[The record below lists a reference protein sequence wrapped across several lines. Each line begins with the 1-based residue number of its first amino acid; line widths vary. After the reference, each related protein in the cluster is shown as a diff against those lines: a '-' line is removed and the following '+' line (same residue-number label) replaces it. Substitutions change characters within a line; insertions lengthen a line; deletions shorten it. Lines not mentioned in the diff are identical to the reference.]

1 MPKDKVEKYQEAL
14 ARRGSRLIT
23 KSNKSENYFED
34 NKVILKYCKKHLKK
48 NKSSGLEKAIT
59 IIYSSTRNLA
69 QNILTKDA
77 AVAIMVTT
85 DHFAKA
91 ICAQFRNPIAFLTT
105 TSASKTTATPLSE
118 ISNTAISSAD
128 YVVKTQ
134 QAKKNTAQLP
144 ALIKLKKGNLFE
156 IIRK

>member
-1 MPKDKVEKYQEAL
+1 MAWD
-14 ARRGSRLIT
+14 LIDL
-23 KSNKSENYFED
+23 S
-34 NKVILKYCKKHLKK
+34 
-48 NKSSGLEKAIT
+48 EKAIT

-105 TSASKTTATPLSE
+105 TSASKTTATLLSE

-128 YVVKTQ
+128 YVVKNQ